1 MKHLLKITFA
11 LLAIVLGTAASA
23 QTTGA
28 YLKYDLDGK
37 TISYKAADLGMYNNY
52 NPGTETT
59 KTSNRFVLYYPAYK
73 KGPYYLS
80 FTIYVPAHTA
90 PVVGK
95 IPFVEEQFLRLND
108 PFPSAFLE
116 LTKSVGKESEFYA
129 SKTSSKGYFEIT
141 KVSGGWVEGKFE
153 LDMPKQ
159 FESDGNEVLH
169 ITNGTFRF
177 KIEKETRSE

>member
-1 MKHLLKITFA
+1 MKYLLKIAFA
-11 LLAIVLGTAASA
+11 LLAIVLSTAASA

-37 TISYKAADLGMYNNY
+37 TISYKPADLEMYNNY
-52 NPGTETT
+52 EPGTETT
-59 KTSNRFVLYYPAYK
+59 KTSNRFVLYLPAYK
-73 KGPYYLS
+73 KGPYYLKI
-80 FTIYVPAHTA
+80 TIYVPAHTA

-95 IPFVEEQFLRLND
+95 IPFVQEQFIGLND

-129 SKTSSKGYFEIT
+129 SKISGPGYFEIT
-141 KVSGGWVEGKFE
+141 KVAAGWVEGKFE
-153 LDMPKQ
+153 LDIPKQ

-177 KIEKETRSE
+177 KIEKETQYE